1 MKIGNKIRKVREL
14 KNITPKDMAD
24 RLNLTTQGYSR
35 IERDEVALNVERL
48 LEIAGIF
55 EMKPEDLLTFD
66 EKLVFNNHGEIKGEY
81 CGIGISNVT
90 NNFPEDMKKL
100 YEENAKLLAEKNQL
114 LLEKI
119 QYLEEKVR
127 GFEGR

>member
-1 MKIGNKIRKVREL
+1 MDAETLKIGNKIRKVREL

-24 RLNLTTQGYSR
+24 RLNLSTQGYSR

-66 EKLVFNNHGEIKGEY
+66 EKIIFSNNTLNSSA
-81 CGIGISNVT
+81 GISYGTFNA
-90 NNFPEDMKKL
+90 FPQEMKEL
-100 YEENAKLLAEKNQL
+100 YEKQIKLLEEQNHYLKERITS
-114 LLEKI
+114 LEGG
-119 QYLEEKVR
+119 QDL
-127 GFEGR
+127 

>member
-1 MKIGNKIRKVREL
+1 MEANTLKIGNKIRKVREL

-24 RLNLTTQGYSR
+24 RLDMSTQGYSK

-66 EKLVFNNHGEIKGEY
+66 EKIVFNNTDTKGGNN
-81 CGIGISNVT
+81 GINYGTVNA
-90 NNFPEDMKKL
+90 FPVEMKEL
-100 YEENAKLLAEKNQL
+100 YEKQIKLLEEQNAYLKERLSL
-114 LLEKI
+114 L
-119 QYLEEKVR
+119 
-127 GFEGR
+127 